1 MESTQATHDEVSD
14 QGTEAPIDASTSVD
28 AITSVDASTSVRK
41 ALQLLDAFRTS
52 HGPLGVSA
60 IARRAGVPKST
71 AFRLLSNLETGGY
84 IERDGK
90 DYQLTLKVYELGRQV
105 KNGKPRELREL
116 ANPYLTE
123 LHMRTGWVSHL
134 AILDGIDVVYLDK
147 VSGVRAI
154 KTPTRVGGRMPATCT
169 GLGKALLADSDN
181 ATVHRA
187 LSGLKPQTRYSIAS
201 PRRLINELRRVQQ
214 EGIALDCEEAALGL
228 TCVAVA
234 VGTKG
239 SISVAISASGATGRV
254 TGRFDQSEAI
264 RRDVRNAANEIA
276 RAWGVDSPVRS

>member
-1 MESTQATHDEVSD
+1 MEPNHVPDNDVDHASID
-14 QGTEAPIDASTSVD
+14 APIDASTSV
-28 AITSVDASTSVRK
+28 SK

-90 DYQLTLKVYELGRQV
+90 NYQLTVKVYELGKQV
-105 KNGKPRELREL
+105 KNGGPRELREL

-123 LHMRTGWVSHL
+123 LHMRNGWVSHL
-134 AILDGIDVVYLDK
+134 AILDGIDIVYLDK
-147 VSGVRAI
+147 VSGVKAI

-187 LSGLKPQTRYSIAS
+187 LGRLKPRTRYSIAN
-201 PRRLINELRRVQQ
+201 PKRLMNELHRVKE

-228 TCVAVA
+228 TCVAA
-234 VGTKG
+234 LVGTKG
-239 SISVAISASGATGRV
+239 RLSVAISASGPTS
-254 TGRFDQSEAI
+254 RFSQSQAI
-264 RRDVRNAANEIA
+264 RRDVRNAATEIG
-276 RAWGVDSPVRS
+276 RAWGIDSPVNS